1 MIKVPLSPTFQDK
14 GCARTYYTRRYKSLS
29 RREDYRISALD
40 EQPGIWGEAVLKSYE
55 TSQAYGLIR
64 QSDTP
69 VAHQQIRSQLA
80 KISASEEFQRSK
92 RSLRFLNY
100 IVEETLAGRA
110 SRIKAY
116 SVAISV
122 LDRDDTFDPQTDPM
136 VRIEASQL
144 RRRLER
150 YYLTQGATDP
160 VVIDLPKGGYVPVF
174 RLAEVSVPPDL
185 EPKPGTR
192 RFTGRVVWVASATA
206 LMTVGIVGIVTMLVS
221 PSQNQSMV
229 FNLHSTPTLQV
240 LPFSATTLD
249 ERSAVV
255 AAGLADE
262 VTQVLT
268 RHGTVG
274 VLGPA
279 SGATGASHAGAA
291 MLLTGSVRSNAGVI
305 RLTASLIDARRG
317 TYIWTEAYDTP
328 ADGPVLTIQTALAI
342 DLGVR
347 LAISQG
353 VTARLPESA
362 QAEADTGGGN
372 LQ

>member
-1 MIKVPLSPTFQDK
+1 
-14 GCARTYYTRRYKSLS
+14 
-29 RREDYRISALD
+29 
-40 EQPGIWGEAVLKSYE
+40 
-55 TSQAYGLIR
+55 
-64 QSDTP
+64 
-69 VAHQQIRSQLA
+69 LA
-80 KISASEEFQRSK
+80 KISATEEFQRSK

-150 YYLTQGATDP
+150 YYLTQGADDP

-174 RLAEVSVPPDL
+174 RLAEVAVPPEVDS
-185 EPKPGTR
+185 KHHSR
-192 RFTGRVVWVASATA
+192 RFSGRVMSAALAAT
-206 LMTVGIVGIVTMLVS
+206 LMTACIVVIAAVLIF
-221 PSQNQSMV
+221 PSRRQSTV
-229 FNLHSTPTLQV
+229 FDLQSSPTLRV
-240 LPFSATTLD
+240 LPFSPATPD

-268 RHGTVG
+268 RHGAVDVVG
-274 VLGPA
+274 PTP
-279 SGATGASHAGAA
+279 GATGAPHAGAV

-305 RLTASLIDARRG
+305 RLTASLIDARMG
-317 TYIWTEAYDTP
+317 TYIWTDAYDMP
-328 ADGPVLTIQTALAI
+328 ADDPVLAIQTALAAE
-342 DLGVR
+342 LGSR
-347 LAISQG
+347 LAVSEG
-353 VTARLPESA
+353 MTARPPGVV
-362 QAEADTGGGN
+362 QADARTGEDN

>member
-1 MIKVPLSPTFQDK
+1 M
-14 GCARTYYTRRYKSLS
+14 KSF
-29 RREDYRISALD
+29 ETV
-40 EQPGIWGEAVLKSYE
+40 QPCGTG
-55 TSQAYGLIR
+55 R
-64 QSDTP
+64 QSDIP

-80 KISASEEFQRSK
+80 KISASEDFQRSK
-92 RSLRFLNY
+92 RSLRFLTY
-100 IVEETLAGRA
+100 IVDETLAGRA
-110 SRIKAY
+110 GRIKAY

-174 RLAEVSVPPDL
+174 RLAKVAAPPDG

-192 RFTGRVVWVASATA
+192 RFTGRIAWAASATA
-206 LMTVGIVGIVTMLVS
+206 LMIVGIAAMLVS
-221 PSQNQSMV
+221 PSRHHTMV
-229 FNLHSTPTLQV
+229 FNFQSAPTLQV
-240 LPFSATTLD
+240 LPFLAATSD

-262 VTQVLT
+262 VTQELT
-268 RHGTVG
+268 RHGTIG

-279 SGATGASHAGAA
+279 PGATGASQAGAA

-317 TYIWTEAYDTP
+317 TYIWTESYDTP
-328 ADGPVLTIQTALAI
+328 ADGPVLAIQTALAT

-353 VTARLPESA
+353 MTARLPGTA
-362 QAEADTGGGN
+362 QAGTHTGNGN

>member
-1 MIKVPLSPTFQDK
+1 MKQSGLSAQF
-14 GCARTYYTRRYKSLS
+14 A
-29 RREDYRISALD
+29 ALIALL
-40 EQPGIWGEAVLKSYE
+40 PIN
-55 TSQAYGLIR
+55 
-64 QSDTP
+64 
-69 VAHQQIRSQLA
+69 RSGRQLA
-80 KISASEEFQRSK
+80 KISATEEFQRSK
-92 RSLRFLNY
+92 RSSRFLNY

-150 YYLTQGATDP
+150 YYLTQGAADP

-174 RLAEVSVPPDL
+174 RLAEVAVPPEVELKHDSR
-185 EPKPGTR
+185 P
-192 RFTGRVVWVASATA
+192 FTGPVMSAALATA
-206 LMTVGIVGIVTMLVS
+206 LMTACIVVIAAILIF
-221 PSQNQSMV
+221 PPQR
-229 FNLHSTPTLQV
+229 HSTVFSLQSSPTLRI
-240 LPFSATTLD
+240 LPFSAATPD

-268 RHGTVG
+268 RHGTVD

-279 SGATGASHAGAA
+279 SGSDRRLPCRSG

-305 RLTASLIDARRG
+305 RLTASLIDARMG
-317 TYIWTEAYDTP
+317 TYIWTEAYDMP
-328 ADGPVLTIQTALAI
+328 AGDPVLAIQTALAT
-342 DLGVR
+342 DLGDR
-347 LAISQG
+347 LAI
-353 VTARLPESA
+353 L
-362 QAEADTGGGN
+362 AEDDGSPAGRSPGGGPYR
-372 LQ
+372 

>member
-1 MIKVPLSPTFQDK
+1 M
-14 GCARTYYTRRYKSLS
+14 R
-29 RREDYRISALD
+29 
-40 EQPGIWGEAVLKSYE
+40 SYE
-55 TSQAYGLIR
+55 ACRPFGPARHLGSIVT
-64 QSDTP
+64 
-69 VAHQQIRSQLA
+69 HQQIRSQLA
-80 KISASEEFQRSK
+80 KINATEEFQRSK

-150 YYLTQGATDP
+150 YYLTQGAADP

-174 RLAEVSVPPDL
+174 RLAEAAVPP
-185 EPKPGTR
+185 EVESKHGSRP
-192 RFTGRVVWVASATA
+192 FTGRVVSAALATA
-206 LMTVGIVGIVTMLVS
+206 LMTACIVIVAAILIF
-221 PSQNQSMV
+221 PPQR
-229 FNLHSTPTLQV
+229 HSTAFRLQSSPTLRI
-240 LPFSATTLD
+240 LPFSAATPD

-268 RHGTVG
+268 RHGAVD
-274 VLGPA
+274 VLG
-279 SGATGASHAGAA
+279 HAPGAA

-305 RLTASLIDARRG
+305 RLTASLIDARMG
-317 TYIWTEAYDTP
+317 TYIWTEAYDMP
-328 ADGPVLTIQTALAI
+328 ADDPVLAIQNALAN
-342 DLGVR
+342 DLGGR
-347 LAISQG
+347 LVASAG
-353 VTARLPESA
+353 MKDRLPEQD
-362 QAEADTGGGN
+362 QAEARIGDGN